1 VFFSLRAS
9 EHMSTTLA
17 AGIALGGVLISGL
30 GAASVYAIDNKK
42 PTVKSIMRDFI
53 IGCVLVLMLLQLL
66 PDSVQTMMGFL
77 PSVSTMVG
85 GAVAMA
91 SAASGN
97 EPSNEMEIQ
106 VGVPG
111 F

>member
-1 VFFSLRAS
+1 
-9 EHMSTTLA
+9 MSSTLA
-17 AGIALGGVLISGL
+17 AGIALGGVTIAGL
-30 GAASVYAIDNKK
+30 GAASVYAIEKK
-42 PTVKSIMRDFI
+42 QPTVKSIMRDFI

-66 PDSVQTMMGFL
+66 PDSVHTMMGFL
-77 PSVSTMVG
+77 PSVSSMVG

-91 SAASGN
+91 SSTN
-97 EPSNEMEIQ
+97 PLNEMEIQ

>member
-1 VFFSLRAS
+1 
-9 EHMSTTLA
+9 MSTTLA
-17 AGIALGGVLISGL
+17 AGIALGGVIISGL
-30 GAASVYAIDNKK
+30 GAASIYALEKK
-42 PTVKSIMRDFI
+42 QPTVKSIMRDFI

-66 PDSVQTMMGFL
+66 PDSVSTMMGFL
-77 PSVSTMVG
+77 PSVSSVVG

-91 SAASGN
+91 SAATGK
-97 EPSNEMEIQ
+97 EPSNDMEIQ